1 MKNALDSSEK
11 KNENDMPLEKDEI
24 LLNRFYDL
32 DRQNN
37 HLSVDGQNENATEV
51 KWSIKEKL
59 FLISFVLI
67 NGDSNW
73 TYVSEQLN
81 KWMESISTSNFEN
94 NLNNKR
100 TFSVCIYLINLK
112 SFLLINSMFYVHNLF
127 KQCSIQYKT
136 IVKNYSKK
144 HGMLD
149 LK

>member
-11 KNENDMPLEKDEI
+11 KIENDKPLEKDEI

-32 DRQNN
+32 DRQKS
-37 HLSVDGQNENATEV
+37 HRPVESQNENATEV

-81 KWMESISTSNFEN
+81 KWMESISTSNFEH
-94 NLNNKR
+94 NLMNKR
-100 TFSVCIYLINLK
+100 TLSVSRY
-112 SFLLINSMFYVHNLF
+112 NLF
-127 KQCSIQYKT
+127 
-136 IVKNYSKK
+136 
-144 HGMLD
+144 
-149 LK
+149 